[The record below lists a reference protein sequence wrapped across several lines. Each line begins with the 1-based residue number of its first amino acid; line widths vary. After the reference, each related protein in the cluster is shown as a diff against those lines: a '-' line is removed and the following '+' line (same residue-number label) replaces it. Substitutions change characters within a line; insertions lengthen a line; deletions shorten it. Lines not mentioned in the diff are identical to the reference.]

1 MKRIIPFSPHYT
13 IDEYGRV
20 FGPADH
26 QLDYEVRQNQ
36 FGDVL
41 TVALGEG
48 DQMQWHSVIDL
59 LSAVHFDGEPIVWSN
74 GSKLGF
80 TTLFHHRAGFVQPQ
94 VYGVEQGRWLNIAK
108 YWANSRPIPSQK
120 LCTEVW
126 YRYQNQG
133 QSLSEINAAIHKI
146 DGYSSVGFALD
157 SYRSVVRAA
166 LLAGVRE

>member
-1 MKRIIPFSPHYT
+1 MKRIIPFAPHYT

-59 LSAVHFDGEPIVWSN
+59 LSAVHFDGEPIVWSS

-80 TTLFHHRAGFVQPQ
+80 TTL
-94 VYGVEQGRWLNIAK
+94 EQIERGRWLNIAK
-108 YWANSRPIPSQK
+108 YWANSRPIPPQK

-126 YRYQNQG
+126 YRYEFQR
-133 QSLSEINAAIHKI
+133 QSLTKIIAAIHQI
-146 DGYSSVGFALD
+146 DGYSSIAYAVD
-157 SYRSVVRAA
+157 SHRSVVRAA